1 MVVYLSLKSKTGM
14 LEWLV
19 IPETCLNRTT
29 LVPALCS
36 VYTDWVINI
45 SYIGSIFNGWFKQH
59 SGFDLDRFGC
69 TLSAYFKPA
78 YIKQKLINFLCFI
91 LRRQLK
97 SQHRIR
103 LHTCLFMS
111 FIMTCMVT
119 ILWDLLIYNDR
130 LDNPASTARMHRN
143 TVTWCNKYFSLKR

>member
-1 MVVYLSLKSKTGM
+1 MVG
-14 LEWLV
+14 
-19 IPETCLNRTT
+19 LN
-29 LVPALCS
+29 
-36 VYTDWVINI
+36 
-45 SYIGSIFNGWFKQH
+45 SILGY

-69 TLSAYFKPA
+69 TLSAYS
-78 YIKQKLINFLCFI
+78 KQKLLNFLCFI

-143 TVTWCNKYFSLKR
+143 TVT